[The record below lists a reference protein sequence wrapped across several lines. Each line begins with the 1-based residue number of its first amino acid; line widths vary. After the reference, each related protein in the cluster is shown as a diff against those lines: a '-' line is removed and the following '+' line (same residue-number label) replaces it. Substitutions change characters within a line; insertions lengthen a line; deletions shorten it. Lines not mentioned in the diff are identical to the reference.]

1 MFLFE
6 LLHFFVCLHADGC
19 VPVWTSKSH
28 PVWVGWAFSVVAFQG
43 LVYTITDVKDL
54 HDWMVQHFSDFPLF
68 QRVPDE
74 ELVRNV
80 WLVWVS
86 ECVCVWMCACM
97 RVCVWDGVH
106 ACMCTRVCVLY
117 NCDTY
122 SLYFITIYYQCVCVC
137 DGWCLWGQ
145 IGFHCIIIIILSIY
159 HRHFPGWSLWSL
171 TGFCL
176 IIMIILSLSVYQE
189 HFPGFSLLSQFRFK
203 RMYWIFE

>member
-122 SLYFITIYYQCVCVC
+122 SLYFITIYYQCVCVWWLVSLRS
-137 DGWCLWGQ
+137 DWIPLYNHNYTVNLSQTLPWLESLKSDW
-145 IGFHCIIIIILSIY
+145 ILLNNHDYTI
-159 HRHFPGWSLWSL
+159 
-171 TGFCL
+171 T
-176 IIMIILSLSVYQE
+176 ISLSRT
-189 HFPGFSLLSQFRFK
+189 FPWFQSFK
-203 RMYWIFE
+203 SVSI